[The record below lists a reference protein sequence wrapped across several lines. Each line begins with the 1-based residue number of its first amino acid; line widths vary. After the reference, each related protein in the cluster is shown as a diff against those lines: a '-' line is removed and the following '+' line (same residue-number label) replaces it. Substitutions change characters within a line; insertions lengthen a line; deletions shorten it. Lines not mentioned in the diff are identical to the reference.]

1 MPKVKI
7 LKSVMI
13 KFKSTLPFLTF
24 GFRTCLELRYSNLSV
39 QGIGRE
45 VNPADAKKPD
55 KTDMGKPFGKAS
67 RRTFIR
73 NGTPLSLTS
82 WNSPKV
88 KSSDHIKN
96 LKTTAF
102 RSLEGRFA
110 YVR

>member
-1 MPKVKI
+1 
-7 LKSVMI
+7 
-13 KFKSTLPFLTF
+13 
-24 GFRTCLELRYSNLSV
+24 
-39 QGIGRE
+39 
-45 VNPADAKKPD
+45 
-55 KTDMGKPFGKAS
+55 MGKPFGKAS

-73 NGTPLSLTS
+73 NSTPLPLTS

-110 YVR
+110 HVRYATVR